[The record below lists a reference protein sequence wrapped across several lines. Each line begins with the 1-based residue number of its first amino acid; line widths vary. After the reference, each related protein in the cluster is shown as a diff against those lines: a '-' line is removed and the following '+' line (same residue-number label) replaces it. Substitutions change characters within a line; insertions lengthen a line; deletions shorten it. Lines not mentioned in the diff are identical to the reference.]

1 MTLSELRYIVA
12 LARECHFGR
21 AARASFVSQPT
32 LSVAVKKLEDELEVT
47 LFERGT
53 SEVVPTPM
61 GERIVARAE
70 RVLEE
75 IEEIRSLARTAQDPL
90 AEPLRLG
97 AIYTVGPY
105 LLPYLI
111 PRLRERAPG
120 MPLVVEEDYTAN
132 LAARLRRG
140 ELDLL
145 LISLPFEGPHIHTRP
160 LYEEPFVVVTPASH
174 PLAQREAVDR
184 RELGEETVLLLNDGH
199 CFRDQ
204 VLAGCP
210 ECRPSA
216 NASEG
221 TQGIVESSSLETIR
235 YMVASGLGV
244 TVMPCT
250 AVGGELLAQDL
261 LAQRPF
267 AGEAPRRRI
276 ALAWRE
282 SFPRGEAVE
291 AVAEALRDCPLDC
304 VRMYNR

>member
-12 LARECHFGR
+12 LARERHFGR

-32 LSVAVKKLEDELEVT
+32 LSVAVKKLEEELEVT

-53 SEVVPTPM
+53 AEVVPTPM

-75 IEEIRSLARTAQDPL
+75 TEEIRSLARAAQDPL

-111 PRLRERAPG
+111 PRLRERAPS

-140 ELDLL
+140 ELDLI
-145 LISLPFEGPHIHTRP
+145 LISLPFEGQHIRTRV

-174 PLAQREAVDR
+174 PLGQKEAVDR
-184 RELGEETVLLLNDGH
+184 KDLGEETVLLLNDGH

-204 VLAGCP
+204 VLASCP

-216 NASEG
+216 SASEG
-221 TQGIVESSSLETIR
+221 VQGIVESSSLETIR

-250 AVGGELLAQDL
+250 AVGGELFAQDL

-267 AGEAPRRRI
+267 ANEAPRRRI

-282 SFPRGEAVE
+282 SFPREEAVE
-291 AVAEALRDCPLDC
+291 VVADSVRDCPLAC
-304 VRMYNR
+304 VQMGNS